1 MVDSIDGDSV
11 PISLIHHEARL
22 SQGVCPPRV
31 CIYRMEINPP
41 ASKRK
46 REEVDKKTAVTKP
59 ARSYEYLDI
68 QPLYQALRTV
78 VLQSIGRTHL
88 PLHSGHEVRMLVSL
102 ICLTGTDF
110 SRGLPQVFFCFF
122 LFFWGGWRSEISR
135 RSQARR
141 SMSISRRSG

>member
-46 REEVDKKTAVTKP
+46 REEDGKKTAVTKP

-68 QPLYQALRTV
+68 QPLYQALRPW
-78 VLQSIGRTHL
+78 S
-88 PLHSGHEVRMLVSL
+88 
-102 ICLTGTDF
+102 
-110 SRGLPQVFFCFF
+110 SRALGAPISPCTA
-122 LFFWGGWRSEISR
+122 GMRSACWYR
-135 RSQARR
+135 
-141 SMSISRRSG
+141 